1 MGKYINELKEIV
13 QQAKRLEEL
22 IPDIEVV
29 LTKMCEPT
37 AYKQSEPMA
46 YEHSRHLVREALW
59 GTTPLRPIAVFVSR
73 IDKVMNQIKNSEKE
87 TIFNWD
93 AADVYEKLCYIRDQW
108 NAMFRQKGEDEQKVY
123 IIFSQWTDL
132 IYRYTEYIGN
142 KYNLVAH
149 TLRIGSFRMQGLG
162 YCSKSITPRIGYN
175 RRLIKDP
182 GKAMTTII
190 HELCH
195 LQHFNHGQNFWQ
207 LYEDI
212 CISEGILLRRV
223 LGNKNSF
230 DDIKEQIPY
239 RWDTRISVFT
249 DREHRA
255 IEKHMKLNRSF
266 EWGFT
271 STSRGD

>member
-1 MGKYINELKEIV
+1 
-13 QQAKRLEEL
+13 
-22 IPDIEVV
+22 
-29 LTKMCEPT
+29 
-37 AYKQSEPMA
+37 
-46 YEHSRHLVREALW
+46 
-59 GTTPLRPIAVFVSR
+59 
-73 IDKVMNQIKNSEKE
+73 
-87 TIFNWD
+87 
-93 AADVYEKLCYIRDQW
+93 
-108 NAMFRQKGEDEQKVY
+108 
-123 IIFSQWTDL
+123 
-132 IYRYTEYIGN
+132 
-142 KYNLVAH
+142 
-149 TLRIGSFRMQGLG
+149 
-162 YCSKSITPRIGYN
+162 
-175 RRLIKDP
+175 
-182 GKAMTTII
+182 MTTII
-190 HELCH
+190 HELSH

-212 CISEGILLRRV
+212 CISEGIPLRRV